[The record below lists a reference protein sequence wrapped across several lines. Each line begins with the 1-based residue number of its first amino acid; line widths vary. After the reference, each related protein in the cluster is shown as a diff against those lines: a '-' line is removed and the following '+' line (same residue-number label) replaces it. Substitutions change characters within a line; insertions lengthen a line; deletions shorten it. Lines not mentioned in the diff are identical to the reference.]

1 MREEER
7 LARNAARLRQI
18 TGGLFEAPR
27 DPLMEAAAAA
37 QRKFNRAIAA
47 GDETAINAA
56 FWECVDTLAA
66 LADRDFNALAE

>member
-1 MREEER
+1 MKEEER

-27 DPLMEAAAAA
+27 DVLMEAAATA
-37 QRKFNRAIAA
+37 QRKFTRAVAA
-47 GDETAINAA
+47 GDCEAADSA

-66 LADRDFNALAE
+66 LADRDFHALPE